1 MRRTAG
7 PVSSSKEGGVFVDRN
22 RVFAQLEDQFSET
35 VDEVRR
41 FLQTP
46 SVSYTGQGIQETA
59 RMVVET
65 IRALGGTAEAVPTP
79 GHPVVYGEIDSG
91 ARDTLLIYGMYDVM
105 PADEPGW
112 IVDPWS
118 ATVVED
124 FNGLGPCI
132 IGRGAVNTK
141 GPLAAFFAAL
151 TAIRRAEGRLP
162 VNLIFIIEGEEEF
175 GSRNL
180 PRFVE
185 QYADKLQRADAM
197 FFPFFD
203 CDQEGIPT
211 VTLGTKGLCYFE
223 LIAQG
228 GDHGGPTTRGL
239 HGSYAAWVNNPNW
252 RLINAL
258 ASMKDAQEE
267 ILIEG
272 FFDDVRS
279 PSEEDWEI
287 LRGLEPLREDEIFLR
302 SQDVKRFKYDK
313 RGAELYRHLY
323 FDPTLNINGYV
334 SGFTEEG
341 TKTLLPHRAV
351 AKVDIRMVPDM
362 DPQRTVERV
371 RAHLDRHGF
380 TDIEMRVINLYPWA
394 KVSPRERVVQAL
406 IRSYE
411 DLGRKPRVV
420 PLNPGSAPYYL
431 FQRLLK
437 MPFISGGLGHG
448 DRQHSANE
456 YCTVP
461 GILDF
466 QKSVV
471 AFFDHY
477 VRAGLSHGE

>member
-1 MRRTAG
+1 M
-7 PVSSSKEGGVFVDRN
+7 DRN
-22 RVFAQLEDQFSET
+22 RVFAHLEERFGQT
-35 VDEVRR
+35 LQEVQS
-41 FLQTP
+41 FLRTP
-46 SVSYTGQGIQETA
+46 SVSYTGVGIQETA
-59 RMVVET
+59 GKLVGM
-65 IRALGGTAEAVPTP
+65 IQALGGTAEAVPTP
-79 GHPVVYGEIDSG
+79 GHPVVYGEIDAG

-105 PADEPGW
+105 PADEPDW

-118 ATVVED
+118 ATIVED
-124 FNGLGPCI
+124 FGGLGRCI
-132 IGRGAVNTK
+132 VGRGAVNTK
-141 GPLAAFFAAL
+141 GPLSAFFATL
-151 TAIRRAEGRLP
+151 TAIKEAEGRLP
-162 VNLIFIIEGEEEF
+162 VNLIFMIEGEEEF

-185 QYADKLQRADAM
+185 QYKAKLQRAGAM

-203 CDQEGIPT
+203 CDQEGTPF

-223 LIAQG
+223 LIAKG
-228 GDHGGPTTRGL
+228 GEHGGPTTRGI

-258 ASMKDAQEE
+258 ASMKNAQEE

-272 FFDDVRS
+272 FFDDAL
-279 PSEEDWEI
+279 PPDEEDWKI
-287 LRGLEPLREDEIFLR
+287 LRDLEAFREDELFL
-302 SQDVKRFKYDK
+302 QLQPVKRFKYDK

-323 FDPTLNINGYV
+323 FDPTLNIDGYA
-334 SGFTEEG
+334 SGYTEEG

-351 AKVDIRMVPDM
+351 AKVDIRMVPNM
-362 DPQRTVERV
+362 EPEKTVERV

-380 TDIEMRVINLYPWA
+380 TDIELRVMNLYPWA
-394 KVSPRERVVQAL
+394 KVSVRERVVQAL

-411 DLGRKPRVV
+411 DLGRRPRVV

-431 FQRLLK
+431 FQRTLK

-448 DRQHSANE
+448 DRQHSSNE
-456 YCTVP
+456 YCTVE

-471 AFFDHY
+471 AFFDNY
-477 VRAGLSHGE
+477 VKAGQ